1 MQIFLDYLI
10 RLRIL
15 LLVLSFFSYCGG
27 FFSHQIET
35 FFFKLWFWCLSE
47 WFFFMVKVM
56 FVHRLIGCPHV
67 FTASVVDNLWSLSAG
82 TSRHHTVRSAQT
94 EKRAETQISLWLD
107 ELFVSSLPLFC
118 RGLCC
123 HCSLRGNVFEWSH
136 VSLLIDW
143 LHAAAQLSLN
153 HLQGGVRH
161 GNNHIAGMFRWLAAA
176 ALAASPSPPYEVFP
190 ANPLLPWDVAA
201 SVAVYVQYRDGL
213 CFFFF
218 LHCWDLQIN
227 ICFHQRQRLLF
238 LFRPDPV
245 TSCLTRCLV
254 SPQSPASTVT
264 LNQSELRGIRPWV
277 TTAPRW
283 WAANWSPALLWT
295 VKKMKMRAGD
305 TAVISVFTV
314 KMQCPAMRMIS
325 QSN

>member
-1 MQIFLDYLI
+1 MFIWMI
-10 RLRIL
+10 
-15 LLVLSFFSYCGG
+15 
-27 FFSHQIET
+27 
-35 FFFKLWFWCLSE
+35 
-47 WFFFMVKVM
+47 FFMIKVM

-94 EKRAETQISLWLD
+94 EKRAETQFSLWLD

-161 GNNHIAGMFRWLAAA
+161 GNNYIAGMFRWLAAA

-213 CFFFF
+213 CFFFSF
-218 LHCWDLQIN
+218 YTAGIY
-227 ICFHQRQRLLF
+227 RL
-238 LFRPDPV
+238 
-245 TSCLTRCLV
+245 
-254 SPQSPASTVT
+254 
-264 LNQSELRGIRPWV
+264 
-277 TTAPRW
+277 
-283 WAANWSPALLWT
+283 
-295 VKKMKMRAGD
+295 
-305 TAVISVFTV
+305 ISVFIRGSV
-314 KMQCPAMRMIS
+314 SSSYLGLIPWPPVSPVVLSLLSPPHQRS
-325 QSN
+325 L